1 MDTGVTSTELVELA
15 ALEALEPDLGDRI
28 DAGFAQVMALIYN
41 RTRGKTER
49 GRKPQD
55 FMPKWGPVDHD
66 AIERKLRAGIEM
78 MREVRHGQTG
88 T

>member
-1 MDTGVTSTELVELA
+1 MDTGVTSTELVEVA

-28 DAGFAQVMALIYN
+28 DAGFAQVMCLIYN

-78 MREVRHGQTG
+78 MREVRHGKTG